1 MKSVVVALLVLVSF
15 SPHTFTQNTREQMA
29 QETSIEQ
36 EIMKLE
42 QQWGEAIRSGD
53 KTFVQKLRAQEFILT
68 NSSGKV
74 VTKAQLESIQHSRGP
89 IPPVKFLTGDLKVQV
104 YPSMAVAT
112 GWIRFEEPVRNLE
125 FVFEYRFTHVWVK
138 GQAGWQ
144 VVAAQY
150 TSVGRG
156 ISLGPA

>member
-1 MKSVVVALLVLVSF
+1 
-15 SPHTFTQNTREQMA
+15 MA

-42 QQWGEAIRSGD
+42 EEWGEAIRVGD
-53 KTFVQKLRAQEFILT
+53 KSFVQKLRAQEFILT

-125 FVFEYRFTHVWVK
+125 FVFEYRNLVLLPF
-138 GQAGWQ
+138 AIL
-144 VVAAQY
+144 
-150 TSVGRG
+150 G
-156 ISLGPA
+156 ILVCQLCANSAKHTRTQGY